1 MSVVWLWRLLAP
13 EVCSS
18 DLMMM
23 PVVAFVLMF
32 SDLGLSQATVTAR
45 EITPRQMS
53 TLFWVN
59 MILGGALALLVM
71 FSSPFVAQ
79 FYGEPGLVFPL
90 MALGL
95 SILLSSA
102 GAQHKALANRT
113 LRFHRSEE
121 HTSEL
126 QSLMRISYAVFCLK
140 KKKQKK

>member
-1 MSVVWLWRLLAP
+1 MRAQATMGALSTSAGQALRVCIQFISVVVLSRLLAP
-13 EVCSS
+13 EVFGAMA
-18 DLMMM
+18 MMM

-59 MILGGALALLVM
+59 MI
-71 FSSPFVAQ
+71 
-79 FYGEPGLVFPL
+79 
-90 MALGL
+90 
-95 SILLSSA
+95 
-102 GAQHKALANRT
+102 
-113 LRFHRSEE
+113 RSEE

-140 KKKQKK
+140 KKK